1 MEFNF
6 SEIVEYWKLSNVS
19 ATKYCSCHSQGEC
32 VLVGWSWL
40 SVIGQGV
47 SGALDVM
54 AVFAE
59 MLHNSQYLIDLYPK
73 AEVLYWVPTAKT

>member
-1 MEFNF
+1 
-6 SEIVEYWKLSNVS
+6 
-19 ATKYCSCHSQGEC
+19 
-32 VLVGWSWL
+32 L

-73 AEVLYWVPTAKT
+73 AEVLY